1 MNDLIESA
9 LGECGSYLPAD
20 VVANIVAAG
29 VSIEQLMLHLVPRAK
44 KFAIPPISKF
54 FVGAV
59 AQGESGALYFG
70 SNYEFEGAA
79 LSFCVH
85 AEQAATA
92 HALSYGETGLR
103 RIAVSAAPCGYCRQF
118 LYELTTASSLE
129 VLLPNAAPALLP
141 TLLPA
146 AFGPIDLG
154 VTAGLMS
161 PQSHGLTTDAP
172 DRLTAAALAACN
184 ASYAPYSKSYAGVA
198 LQTGDGEIYTGSV
211 AENAAYN
218 PSMSPLEAA
227 IASLILRGGKSYVD
241 LVDAVLVEA
250 EGAVA
255 SQVDATVAVLA
266 SIADFPL
273 RIATAS

>member
-9 LGECGSYLPAD
+9 LGECGSYVPAD
-20 VVANIVAAG
+20 VVANLVAAG
-29 VSIEQLMLHLVPRAK
+29 VSVEELMLRLVPRAK
-44 KFAIPPISKF
+44 KFAIPPISSF

-59 AQGESGALYFG
+59 AQGNSGALYLG
-70 SNYEFEGAA
+70 ANYEFEGAA

-118 LYELTTASSLE
+118 LYELTTGETLE
-129 VLLPNAAPALLP
+129 VLAGNAAPTLL
-141 TLLPA
+141 TALLPA
-146 AFGPIDLG
+146 AFGPKELG
-154 VTAGLMS
+154 VEAGLMS
-161 PQSHGLTTDAP
+161 PQSHGLRVDSP
-172 DRLTAAALAACN
+172 DRLTDAALAACN
-184 ASYAPYSKSYAGVA
+184 VSYAPYSKSYAGVA

-218 PSMSPLEAA
+218 PSFSPLQAA
-227 IASLILRGGKSYVD
+227 IVGLIIRGGKSYVD
-241 LVDAVLVEA
+241 LVDAALVEV

-255 SQVDATVAVLA
+255 SQVDASVAVLS

-273 RIATAS
+273 RIATAG